1 MIASAH
7 LPHSV
12 AATIT
17 PAAATGTSW
26 HAVVVGAGPAGAA
39 AAWRLAAAGL
49 RVLLVDRHPL
59 PRGKVCGCCLSTR
72 ALRELD
78 ALGPEALPDT
88 AIPLDTVR
96 LAHRGRCT
104 VIPLPAGRVVSREAL
119 DTHLVRQA
127 IAAGC
132 QWLPGVAVMAIHD
145 TDDDTATSAV
155 EVHATVAPAESPRRA
170 SIRAA
175 MVVLA
180 TGLAD
185 HVRITDAATPADR
198 EPRRIAVGSRIGVG
212 GVLAAAASDLPAGE
226 LLMAIGRE
234 GYCGIVRLD
243 DGRLDVA
250 AALDRAAV
258 AREADPARAVTR
270 LLGEAAPGSARH
282 LPDADAILT
291 AAFRAT
297 PALTRRAPLVTGRA
311 RRILRVGDAAG
322 YIEPFTGEG
331 MGWAL
336 ASSRVLAESLL
347 APDGPRG
354 PAEAAAR
361 YVAAHRREFASLHA
375 RCRFVAQGL
384 RRPTLVAAAVC
395 AARAMPWAARRLV
408 PRMIGAGPRP
418 TERLGGSR

>member
-7 LPHSV
+7 APHEL

-17 PAAATGTSW
+17 GAAAAHTPW

-49 RVLLVDRHPL
+49 RVLLVDRHAL

-78 ALGPEALPDT
+78 ALGPAALPDA

-104 VIPLPAGRVVSREAL
+104 AIPLPAGRVVSRETL
-119 DTHLVRQA
+119 DWHLVGQA

-132 QWLPGVAVMAIHD
+132 HWLPGITVAALHD
-145 TDDDTATSAV
+145 SEDPGTSAV
-155 EVHATVAPAESPRRA
+155 ELEVTVAGGASPR
-170 SIRAA
+170 SLLIRAA
-175 MVVLA
+175 VVVLA

-185 HVRITDAATPADR
+185 HVRITGGHATAER
-198 EPRRIAVGSRIGVG
+198 EPRRIAPRSRIGVG
-212 GVLAAAASDLPAGE
+212 GVLAASACGLPAGE
-226 LLMAIGRE
+226 LVMAVGNE

-250 AALDRAAV
+250 AALDRVAV
-258 AREADPARAVTR
+258 AREADPARAVAR
-270 LLGEAAPGSARH
+270 LLDEAASGIAGH
-282 LPDADAILT
+282 LPAADAILG

-297 PALTRRAPLVTGRA
+297 PALTRHAPLVSGA
-311 RRILRVGDAAG
+311 GRRIFRVGDAAG
-322 YIEPFTGEG
+322 YVEPFTGEG

-336 ASSRVLAESLL
+336 ASSRLLAESLL
-347 APDGPRG
+347 SAGGLRSPV
-354 PAEAAAR
+354 EAAPR
-361 YVAAHRREFASLHA
+361 YRAAHRRAFASLHA
-375 RCRFVAQGL
+375 RCRAVAEGL
-384 RRPTLVAAAVC
+384 RRPTLVAAAVA

-408 PRMIGAGPRP
+408 PAMIGAESGLPP
-418 TERLGGSR
+418 SAGGGR

>member
-7 LPHSV
+7 VPHGL

-17 PAAATGTSW
+17 TAAAAHTPW

-49 RVLLVDRHPL
+49 RVLLVDRHAL

-78 ALGPEALPDT
+78 ALGPAALPDA

-96 LAHRGRCT
+96 LAYRGRCT
-104 VIPLPAGRVVSREAL
+104 TIPLPAGRVVSRETL
-119 DTHLVRQA
+119 DLHLVTQA

-132 QWLPGVAVMAIHD
+132 HWLPGITVAALHD
-145 TDDDTATSAV
+145 SENPGTSAV
-155 EVHATVAPAESPRRA
+155 ELEATIAGASPRRLP
-170 SIRAA
+170 IRAA
-175 MVVLA
+175 VVVLA
-180 TGLAD
+180 AGLAD
-185 HVRITDAATPADR
+185 HVRITGGGATAER
-198 EPRRIAVGSRIGVG
+198 EPRRIAPRSRIGVG

-226 LLMAIGRE
+226 LVMAVGNE
-234 GYCGIVRLD
+234 GYCGLVRLD

-258 AREADPARAVTR
+258 AREADLARAVAR
-270 LLGEAAPGSARH
+270 LLAEAAGGSASH
-282 LPDADAILT
+282 FPAADAILA

-297 PALTRRAPLVTGRA
+297 PALTRHAPLVSGAT
-311 RRILRVGDAAG
+311 RRIFRVGDAAG
-322 YIEPFTGEG
+322 YVEPFTGEG

-336 ASSRVLAESLL
+336 ASSRLLAESLL
-347 APDGPRG
+347 SPGGLRSPV
-354 PAEAAAR
+354 EAASR
-361 YVAAHRREFASLHA
+361 YLAAHHREFASLHA
-375 RCRFVAQGL
+375 RCRFVAEGL
-384 RRPTLVAAAVC
+384 RRPTLVATAVA

-408 PRMIGAGPRP
+408 PTMIGAPRCLP
-418 TERLGGSR
+418 QAAGGGR